1 LVAPGSTVVT
11 LGDWVGDAVE
21 VGSLVAVDMF
31 FFAEQPA
38 RTTVNASAD
47 RVNRIFFIGFHLL
60 AGYCAQLAGRSIM
73 KNLQFAA
80 LFSR

>member
-1 LVAPGSTVVT
+1 MQWKSAHCLRGVVE
-11 LGDWVGDAVE
+11 DCVNSVGVE
-21 VGSLVAVDMF
+21 AVDMF

-60 AGYCAQLAGRSIM
+60 AGYCAQVQGRAIM
-73 KNLQFAA
+73 KNLQFTA